1 MEKITPMMAQYNK
14 IKADYP
20 NEILMF
26 RMGDFYEMFF
36 DDAVEAARILQIT
49 LTMRNKNADSKAQMC
64 GIPFHALN
72 NYLGK
77 LTRAG
82 KRVAICDQV
91 TEPTGKG
98 IVERKVIKVVTPGT
112 TFDEGILENKSNNYV
127 SAMAKSGS
135 VFGFAYADITT
146 GEFKVTEFEKL
157 GDLED
162 EVHRIMPSECVG
174 EKLIN
179 FKDVCFFDYEFLENP
194 AQNICEHFSV
204 NSLEA
209 FGLSGRNAGTFA
221 AAMLLNYLKDT
232 QKTDLNHIQGIQFYG
247 VQDFMILDEA
257 CVRNLE
263 IFFTSRDGKKEG
275 SLLWSIDRTV
285 TSMGGRML
293 KRWLMYPLIK
303 SSDINNRLGMVED
316 FYVNSSSL
324 REVRESLEKVYDIER
339 LLSKLSLGS
348 GNARDL
354 VALKESLKLVPE
366 LKNILTFSDK
376 FGGLVEEMK
385 DLSGLVESIEKAIV
399 EEPPHSVRE
408 GGMVRRGYNSELDE
422 LHGLSTDGKTYLQ
435 QMQQREI
442 ERTGINSLKIKF
454 NRVFGYYIEI
464 SNIHLNSVPAD
475 YIRKQTLVNAER
487 YITEELK
494 EYEEKVLA
502 ADGKIKELEYDIFYA
517 VRMEVLKD
525 LVAIQKIAKVVA
537 EIDVLSSFAF
547 LAEQSNF
554 KKPVVNDGYDLD
566 ILNGR
571 HPVIEKINGSEKF
584 VPNSSL
590 FNQEKRFSLI
600 TGPNMG
606 GKSTYLRQNALIIL
620 LAQIGCFVPADKAL
634 VGVVDRIFTRVGAA
648 DNLTKGESTFMVE
661 MQETA
666 YIMNHAT
673 KRSFIILDEVGRG
686 TSTYDGVSLAWAI
699 MEYLHD
705 KIEAKTIFATH
716 YHELI
721 QLADKLSGAKNFSV
735 AVRENEREGVVFLH
749 KIVEGGVDKSYGI
762 EVAKLAGLPPFVVS
776 RARGVLDELETKKIS
791 KEMVSPNQEAL
802 FEIKNDDRSH
812 KILKELNSLDLN
824 NTSPID
830 AWKSLEELQKLADRK
845 EKE

>member
-1 MEKITPMMAQYNK
+1 
-14 IKADYP
+14 
-20 NEILMF
+20 
-26 RMGDFYEMFF
+26 
-36 DDAVEAARILQIT
+36 
-49 LTMRNKNADSKAQMC
+49 
-64 GIPFHALN
+64 
-72 NYLGK
+72 
-77 LTRAG
+77 
-82 KRVAICDQV
+82 
-91 TEPTGKG
+91 
-98 IVERKVIKVVTPGT
+98 
-112 TFDEGILENKSNNYV
+112 
-127 SAMAKSGS
+127 
-135 VFGFAYADITT
+135 
-146 GEFKVTEFEKL
+146 
-157 GDLED
+157 
-162 EVHRIMPSECVG
+162 
-174 EKLIN
+174 
-179 FKDVCFFDYEFLENP
+179 
-194 AQNICEHFSV
+194 
-204 NSLEA
+204 
-209 FGLSGRNAGTFA
+209 
-221 AAMLLNYLKDT
+221 
-232 QKTDLNHIQGIQFYG
+232 
-247 VQDFMILDEA
+247 
-257 CVRNLE
+257 
-263 IFFTSRDGKKEG
+263 
-275 SLLWSIDRTV
+275 
-285 TSMGGRML
+285 ML

-376 FGGLVEEMK
+376 FGGLVDEMK